1 VKVDPTIGSTAIGIQ
16 NSDENCAIRKSDSN
30 AKVVCKGTSDKHPP
44 RETEAMEARA
54 KSDQQG
60 FESQIEQEWSK
71 GVPLADPAGN
81 RHRSNRV
88 IIVHE
93 KGGGIGVSDRKGVLD
108 KGGKAELGEDC
119 GKVRVGDPV
128 VCFLLVE
135 EDQRTVHRVIRMILF
150 SGVPQD
156 LANSHSDISCLAITN
171 KASLVRR
178 DKLRKNSRKASGK
191 DTREDLDIT
200 IGKRDRT
207 PIGNV
212 REITIWFWNQ

>member
-1 VKVDPTIGSTAIGIQ
+1 MKVDPTIGSTTILIKS
-16 NSDENCAIRKSDSN
+16 SDEDSAIRKSDGN
-30 AKVVCKGTSDKHPP
+30 TEVVCKGTSDKHPP
-44 RETEAMEARA
+44 REAEALESRA
-54 KSDQQG
+54 KSDQQW
-60 FESQIEQEWSK
+60 FEGQVEQEWRK
-71 GVPLADPAGN
+71 RVPLTDPAGN

-93 KGGGIGVSDRKGVLD
+93 KGGGVGVGDRKGMLD
-108 KGGKAELGEDC
+108 KGGKAELGENC
-119 GKVRVGDPV
+119 SEVRVGDPV

-156 LANSHSDISCLAITN
+156 LSKSHSDISCLATTDE
-171 KASLVRR
+171 ASLVRR
-178 DKLRKNSRKASGK
+178 DELRKDSREAGGE
-191 DTREDLDIT
+191 DTRKDLNIT

-212 REITIWFWNQ
+212 REITIRFWDQ